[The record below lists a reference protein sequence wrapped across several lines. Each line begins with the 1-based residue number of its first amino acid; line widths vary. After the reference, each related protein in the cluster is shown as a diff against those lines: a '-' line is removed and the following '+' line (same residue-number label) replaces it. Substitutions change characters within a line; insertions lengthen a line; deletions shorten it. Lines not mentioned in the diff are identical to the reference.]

1 MMKHPH
7 THRSR
12 RAPRGRG
19 FTLAE
24 VLISIGIFAIGM
36 IAVASLFPVGAL
48 LQKETADDILA
59 KQAST
64 NARAT
69 IEAIGL
75 TYNDASTA
83 FADDLDDYYNTT
95 STVLY
100 PATIFQYS
108 GVAWI
113 GNFSDNASFYRRYT
127 LGERSFPTT
136 EALWDERDQ
145 YWFFFV
151 RDSAGNP
158 SSPSWQG
165 FVMIVDRQDGQV
177 YNDVAAGLT
186 FGIPTEQNT
195 PYITVD
201 GKTGEWDV
209 TNPPGI
215 VGTGVYYHNNAIGV
229 ETFSFETINP

>member
-1 MMKHPH
+1 MKHPH

-12 RAPRGRG
+12 RAFRGRG

-48 LQKETADDILA
+48 LQKQTADDILG

-75 TYNDASTA
+75 TYIQGDVDT
-83 FADDLDDYYNTT
+83 DLGMYHPAPT
-95 STVLY
+95 SGNNVVMPVGAGPGTFGAV
-100 PATIFQYS
+100 AT
-108 GVAWI
+108 
-113 GNFSDNASFYRRYT
+113 NSFFNRFP
-127 LGERSFPTT
+127 LDSRSFPTT
-136 EALWDERDQ
+136 EGDVNERDQ
-145 YWFFFV
+145 FSFFFV
-151 RDSAGNP
+151 RDSGGSP

-165 FVMIVDRQDGQV
+165 FILIVDRLDGQTF
-177 YNDVAAGLT
+177 NDVFNGLAYGT
-186 FGIPTEQNT
+186 PTQNGT
-195 PYITVD
+195 PYITID
-201 GKTGEWDV
+201 GKTGEWNLA
-209 TNPPGI
+209 NPPFISAPPG
-215 VGTGVYYHNNAIGV
+215 GEVYYHNNAIGV

>member
-12 RAPRGRG
+12 RASRGRG

-48 LQKETADDILA
+48 LQKQTADDILG

-83 FADDLDDYYNTT
+83 FADDLDDYY
-95 STVLY
+95 S
-100 PATIFQYS
+100 S
-108 GVAWI
+108 GLGTNVVRPI
-113 GNFSDNASFYRRYT
+113 GNVAPTNLPNGFDGTSFFNRFT
-127 LGERSFPTT
+127 LAERSFPTT
-136 EALWDERDQ
+136 EAIWDERDQ
-145 YWFFFV
+145 YSFFFV
-151 RDSAGNP
+151 RDSGGNA

-165 FVMIVDRQDGQV
+165 FVLIVDRQDGQT
-177 YNDVAAGLT
+177 YANVAAGIS
-186 FGIPTEQNT
+186 FGVPTEQNT
-195 PYITVD
+195 PYITID
-201 GKTGEWDV
+201 GKTGEWDL
-209 TNPPGI
+209 TNPPAVPG
-215 VGTGVYYHNNAIGV
+215 GDVYYHNNAIGV

>member
-1 MMKHPH
+1 MKHTH

-12 RAPRGRG
+12 RAFRGRG

-48 LQKETADDILA
+48 LQKQTADDILG

-75 TYNDASTA
+75 TYIVGDGTTDLGSYHASAASSTNVVIPVGVGPA
-83 FADDLDDYYNTT
+83 AGPFGVVSPT
-95 STVLY
+95 S
-100 PATIFQYS
+100 F
-108 GVAWI
+108 
-113 GNFSDNASFYRRYT
+113 FDRFT

-145 YWFFFV
+145 YSFFFV
-151 RDSAGNP
+151 RDSGGSPA
-158 SSPSWQG
+158 SPSWQG
-165 FVMIVDRQDGQV
+165 FILIVDRQDGQD
-177 YNDVAAGLT
+177 YTAVANGLAY
-186 FGIPTEQNT
+186 GVPTGQNT

-201 GKTGEWDV
+201 GKTGDWDL
-209 TNPPGI
+209 TNPPAVPG
-215 VGTGVYYHNNAIGV
+215 GQVYYHNNAIGV